1 MQPEVGIR
9 NGRNSGAKEA
19 VSLALNSLSVP
30 QRKSYQRAEGELEGG
45 SLGNTVERRQ
55 GSISGQ
61 T

>member
-9 NGRNSGAKEA
+9 NVRNSGAKEA

-30 QRKSYQRAEGELEGG
+30 QRKSYQIAEVELEGG
-45 SLGNTVERRQ
+45 PLGNTVERRQ